1 MRLSWLTFV
10 LFFLFSA
17 DLSAKNI
24 HYINIA
30 DVDVWEDIVLLCRQ
44 KKVPLFVTY
53 TNEAKIP
60 QSVKTIQDNNKAVK
74 FANKN
79 YVSVY
84 INDYSQLGKTFKS
97 LFQLGDETYH
107 MVINPEEELLLKDT
121 KLTFEFFR
129 EGVSRF
135 EQFKDIMLKH
145 YNRTL
150 SKEDWLVYLDIKYNN
165 FGYLGTV
172 SEANRFVP
180 KLEESDL
187 SNPKVWPFVT
197 KLCLDLN
204 NPILKT
210 LRNNKTLVENS
221 EKKFSWLEYYI
232 NSYNLNLSFAIDNKD
247 SMRIERM
254 KEELVPLYPD
264 TAKRDYQKLLVEQQ
278 YLADLDKWK
287 SYKKLTFNYLE
298 ENNSPDDFYT
308 EFEKLYYGYS
318 FDKVSDLLEDVLQA
332 GIDEKSTFKLNY
344 NMAELLIAKGEN
356 DKAWQYANAAAKKA
370 SNTKEQSRALLLQ
383 QYLMY

>member
-10 LFFLFSA
+10 LLFLFSA

-24 HYINIA
+24 HYINIS

-107 MVINPEEELLLKDT
+107 MVINPEEELLLKDI
-121 KLTFEFFR
+121 KLNFEFFR

-150 SKEDWLVYLDIKYNN
+150 TKEEWLVYLDIKYNN

-210 LRNNKTLVENS
+210 LKNNKALVENS
-221 EKKFSWLEYYI
+221 EKKFPWLEYYI
-232 NSYNLNLSFAIDNKD
+232 NAYNLNLSFAIDNKD

-298 ENNSPDDFYT
+298 ENNTPDDFYI

-332 GIDEKSTFKLNY
+332 GIDEKSTYKLNY
-344 NMAELLIAKGEN
+344 NMAELLIARLCRFRP
-356 DKAWQYANAAAKKA
+356 WQ
-370 SNTKEQSRALLLQ
+370 
-383 QYLMY
+383 